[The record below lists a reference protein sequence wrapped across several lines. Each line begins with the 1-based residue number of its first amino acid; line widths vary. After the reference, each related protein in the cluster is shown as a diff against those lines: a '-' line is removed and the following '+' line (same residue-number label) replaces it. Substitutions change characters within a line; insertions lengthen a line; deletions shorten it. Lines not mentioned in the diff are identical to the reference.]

1 VALLN
6 NPIDGAMTECG
17 ISGTEGYSKE
27 AEQLLVRYESYSFD
41 DVHSDVLHL
50 LPGIPGVVLDIGSG
64 TGRDAAH
71 FAKIGHRVV
80 AVEPTDELRV
90 PASRLHPSPSI
101 DWLDDSFPDLARVVA
116 SGEYFDVVMLTAV
129 WMHLDATERARAMP
143 VLASLVRPGGIM
155 IMLLRHGPVPS
166 GRRMFDVSA
175 GETIALAQANRFRSV
190 MNRHSDSSHGGNKR
204 AGVTWTRLAFE
215 KES

>member
-1 VALLN
+1 
-6 NPIDGAMTECG
+6 MESG
-17 ISGTEGYSKE
+17 ISGTEGYSEE
-27 AEQLLVRYESYSFD
+27 AGELLDRYESFTFD
-41 DVHSDVLHL
+41 DVHSDILHL
-50 LPGIPGVVLDIGSG
+50 LPSIPGVVLDIGSG

-71 FAKIGHRVV
+71 FAKIGHRVI

-90 PASRLHPSPSI
+90 PASRMHPSPSI
-101 DWLDDSFPDLARVVA
+101 TWFDDSLPDLRRVVA
-116 SGEYFDVVMLTAV
+116 HREYFDLVMLTAV
-129 WMHLDATERARAMP
+129 WMHLDANERERAMP
-143 VLASLVRPGGIM
+143 VLASLVRPGGII

-175 GETIALAQANRFRSV
+175 GETVALAQAERLMSMINL
-190 MNRHSDSSHGGNKR
+190 HTESSHGGRKR

>member
-1 VALLN
+1 
-6 NPIDGAMTECG
+6 MTESG
-17 ISGTEGYSKE
+17 ISGTEGYSEE
-27 AEQLLVRYESYSFD
+27 AEELLVRYESFTFD

-50 LPGIPGVVLDIGSG
+50 LPSIPSVVLEIGSG

-71 FAKIGHRVV
+71 LAKIGHRVI

-101 DWLDDSFPDLARVVA
+101 SWLDDSLPDLRRVVA
-116 SGEYFDVVMLTAV
+116 HREYFDLVMLTAV
-129 WMHLDATERARAMP
+129 WMHLDVNERARAMP

-175 GETIALAQANRFRSV
+175 GETVELARAERLMPVINLRTE
-190 MNRHSDSSHGGNKR
+190 SSHGGNKR

>member
-1 VALLN
+1 MALLN

-101 DWLDDSFPDLARVVA
+101 DWR
-116 SGEYFDVVMLTAV
+116 
-129 WMHLDATERARAMP
+129 WMQA
-143 VLASLVRPGGIM
+143 
-155 IMLLRHGPVPS
+155 
-166 GRRMFDVSA
+166 GRWN
-175 GETIALAQANRFRSV
+175 T
-190 MNRHSDSSHGGNKR
+190 
-204 AGVTWTRLAFE
+204 
-215 KES
+215 